1 MKSFYPYILACILE
15 STLTTGEFT
24 DDCTLM
30 NVFRYMWTERNRAYI
45 GNTLFWVMICPIM
58 CFNDTNKF
66 SVLHWILLYTWK
78 SMFTI
83 CMTSGY
89 VISCPRVLRLLSRG
103 LCMEKSFIS
112 IQSKVVFQEWGMEP
126 PTHLKSFNAELQ
138 LSKGNKGTKNGEES
152 VGKTIQGLP
161 FHWIHVICSHQT

>member
-1 MKSFYPYILACILE
+1 MTIYSWTSFRAFGLKKKKNNLSIYRQHIFGGWWCALLCVLM
-15 STLTTGEFT
+15 TT
-24 DDCTLM
+24 
-30 NVFRYMWTERNRAYI
+30 
-45 GNTLFWVMICPIM
+45 
-58 CFNDTNKF
+58 KF
-66 SVLHWILLYTWK
+66 SLALNIAVHIK
-78 SMFTI
+78 SIFTI
-83 CMTSGY
+83 CITSGS
-89 VISCPRVLRLLSRG
+89 VICCPWVLRLVSREMQ
-103 LCMEKSFIS
+103 MEKSFIS